1 MPRCASCKKK
11 RKVPDGSICPDCGQP
26 FCDYHMAVHSCG
38 SSDSD
43 TDSTDEFQPWVES
56 DDEDW
61 ESSGEEKKPR
71 KRQKKLTPQPQ
82 NAKEE
87 ESSSDGEDTSSS
99 DNEDEDEGGPAP
111 LKGPPPDFEYY
122 SSDDDETPLE
132 PIETSN
138 QGTYTARKEFEATVA
153 FLRAV
158 QEFFEDLSNHDQVKH
173 ATAELLKT
181 PQGPIHRFTEKALF
195 HTIKN
200 KQKISG
206 QTTGYEF
213 RISTPAQWMAL
224 AKLLRNAQYRPCDII
239 VELWPKA
246 ARNRMCIRGGNS
258 LISPYTGMARTWPS
272 LALELHQTALRLG
285 LAVCARELKQEV
297 RPKGI
302 ERIGHQLLAAIMLRA
317 YRGQGAEVFGFLVG
331 NLGLGS
337 EDMERLEE
345 FISEFFALSFGVES
359 ERLFL
364 THLETLLHLEN
375 IANGFKFS
383 LNPKIRCSRG
393 GTPGVVG
400 QHLFNFL
407 NVFSGIR
414 EIGGENQ
421 HVYIPARLEKAS
433 HGKEKDVAEYQGF
446 VLEKDIQQAL
456 RFKDRDGRGKSKRS
470 RGKSMVAGGAG
481 FFHLKPFLGGQN
493 KKGNPYRDF
502 TTRTVIEG
510 VWNQLRPVAP
520 EEDRGQLH
528 ADRLEFMACIRIYN
542 TVANFVRRSTQSI
555 ARGYWDQR
563 FRFYGGNTR
572 MNAEGLVGWVSSLLL
587 GRKLYDDVSLNWSQS
602 LPMLGSTL
610 GFPNVVRQLLERAF
624 PQLHGG
630 KLLALDPSH
639 MYQRHGFCSGL
650 AVFQAEQ
657 LMQTLLSAAW
667 ELQECKHGNE
677 WLGNEHMEELF
688 LHHLAEAS
696 PSFAQVPPV
705 DVNAVWWEMT
715 AAIVDSLAE
724 QSASPQG
731 VSPFLVCPINLGN
744 RHWACFVIELNL
756 ADLSSPT
763 VYFFDSLGSNAQKL
777 AVVRR
782 IIEDTQLLSSPT
794 LVDLSAAVQQD
805 GHTCGTWMLEAARL
819 ILQLRLSGVNL
830 TDIGTFHAELLAL
843 QKQIGDLHAKNVQ
856 LQEGYAEEGSKGK
869 ASVGAS
875 KNSDVELMSVEVDPF
890 AGGEVDPFAEGEV
903 DPFAGGKDPF
913 AEGETDPF
921 GEEVDEMSEDDPFV
935 KSSG

>member
-1 MPRCASCKKK
+1 
-11 RKVPDGSICPDCGQP
+11 
-26 FCDYHMAVHSCG
+26 MAMHSCG
-38 SSDSD
+38 SSSD
-43 TDSTDEFQPWVES
+43 TDSSDEFQPWVES

-61 ESSGEEKKPR
+61 ALVREEKRPR
-71 KRQKKLTPQPQ
+71 KRQKKPTPKAQ
-82 NAKEE
+82 NPKEKE
-87 ESSSDGEDTSSS
+87 KEASSDNEDEDEDEASS

-111 LKGPPPDFEYY
+111 LRGPSPDFEYY
-122 SSDDDETPLE
+122 SSDDDETPLG

-158 QEFFEDLSNHDQVKH
+158 QDLFENLSNHYQVCQ
-173 ATAELLKT
+173 ATAELLKI
-181 PQGPIHRFTEKALF
+181 PQGPIHQFTEKALF

-200 KQKISG
+200 KQKIAG
-206 QTTGYEF
+206 QNRGYEF

-272 LALELHQTALRLG
+272 LALELHQTALMLG
-285 LAVCARELKQEV
+285 LEVCARVLKQEV

-317 YRGQGAEVFGFLVG
+317 YRGQGAEVFDFLVG

-337 EDMERLEE
+337 KDMERLEE

-421 HVYIPARLEKAS
+421 HVYIPARLEKTP
-433 HGKEKDVAEYQGF
+433 HGKEKDVAKYQGF
-446 VLEKDIQQAL
+446 VLEKEIQQAL
-456 RFKDRDGRGKSKRS
+456 RFKDMHGRGKSKRS

-542 TVANFVRRSTQSI
+542 TLANFLRRSTQSI
-555 ARGYWDQR
+555 TRGYWDQR

-572 MNAEGLVGWVSSLLL
+572 MDAEWLVGWISSLLL
-587 GRKLYDDVSLNWSQS
+587 GRRSYDYVSTIWSQS

-610 GFPNVVRQLLERAF
+610 AFPDVVQQLVERAF
-624 PQLHGG
+624 PQLMGG
-630 KLLALDPSH
+630 KRLTLDPSH
-639 MYQRHGFCSGL
+639 TYQRHGFCSGMRVL
-650 AVFQAEQ
+650 EAEQ
-657 LMQTLLSAAW
+657 LMRTLLSAGW
-667 ELQECKHGNE
+667 VLQERKYGDE

-794 LVDLSAAVQQD
+794 LVDLSAAVQTD

-819 ILQLRLSGVNL
+819 ILQLRLSGVDL
-830 TDIGTFHAELLAL
+830 ADIGTFHAELLAL
-843 QKQIGDLHAKNVQ
+843 QEQIGDLHAQNVQ
-856 LQEGYAEEGSKGK
+856 FQEDYAAEDSIDEDSHDTTGK
-869 ASVGAS
+869 ASMGAS
-875 KNSDVELMSVEVDPF
+875 KNSDVELMSEEVDPF
-890 AGGEVDPFAEGEV
+890 AEGEVDPFAEGEV
-903 DPFAGGKDPF
+903 DPFAEGEIDPF
-913 AEGETDPF
+913 AE
-921 GEEVDEMSEDDPFV
+921 EVEGMSEDD
-935 KSSG
+935 SSA